1 MPEMTLVISEGDGD
15 GCVYPHGV
23 LFTRGTAWLEM
34 NSS

>member
-15 GCVYPHGV
+15 GCVYPQGV
-23 LFTRGTAWLEM
+23 LFMRLILWLEM